1 MNIFVIPSWYP
12 SADYPISGSFVKEQA
27 AALCKAYPDINVGVS
42 IWGQQ
47 DEKYLLWAKDH
58 FKNIGKITSASH
70 VPYKK
75 QLLSNFTEYYC
86 NTFTWS
92 RSFLHGNSKAIIQAN
107 LRNLKAFEAD
117 YGPVDLLHGHLSPY
131 AGNIIQKVSEATGIP
146 FCLTEH
152 NPPSPCPNVTTS
164 GGQLKEKYSTHYQ
177 NAAATIAISLQSAML
192 MKQQGVK
199 RIRLIPNHL
208 DERLFKPFC
217 STAPLQPFTFL
228 TIAQLSTL
236 KGIAVL
242 LKAIDI
248 FAEHIPETKF
258 LVNIAGD
265 GDKVTYA
272 AIAKELG
279 IEDKV
284 VWLGKITRQEA
295 LEQHQRNDVFILPS
309 LIENLPVV
317 LLEAIACG
325 KPIIATKCG
334 GPESIVTSQNGLLV
348 EKNDPEGLAQ
358 AMLYMMNNY
367 DKYDRHVIRQDFL
380 DRFSS
385 QAVLPQLVQLYQ
397 DSIHKHKAKK

>member
-1 MNIFVIPSWYP
+1 M
-12 SADYPISGSFVKEQA
+12 
-27 AALCKAYPDINVGVS
+27 
-42 IWGQQ
+42 
-47 DEKYLLWAKDH
+47 
-58 FKNIGKITSASH
+58 
-70 VPYKK
+70 
-75 QLLSNFTEYYC
+75 
-86 NTFTWS
+86 
-92 RSFLHGNSKAIIQAN
+92 
-107 LRNLKAFEAD
+107 
-117 YGPVDLLHGHLSPY
+117 
-131 AGNIIQKVSEATGIP
+131 
-146 FCLTEH
+146 
-152 NPPSPCPNVTTS
+152 
-164 GGQLKEKYSTHYQ
+164 
-177 NAAATIAISLQSAML
+177 
-192 MKQQGVK
+192 
-199 RIRLIPNHL
+199 
-208 DERLFKPFC
+208 
-217 STAPLQPFTFL
+217 
-228 TIAQLSTL
+228 
-236 KGIAVL
+236 